1 MTGCSTDQANVNE
14 TKANEN
20 AGEATWQVSPKFQ
33 IPLENREG
41 SYTVRGIKGRIAFL
55 DNHAKYESSLS
66 AGIKNKNM
74 WYFWG
79 EEDELKGSFKVL
91 ATSKK
96 TGEEMPIIDNG
107 MTTSSNL
114 ADREYLSFMEFPHDG
129 LWRLDA
135 YMDDNLLGQI
145 VVNVNKENIYK

>member
-1 MTGCSTDQANVNE
+1 
-14 TKANEN
+14 
-20 AGEATWQVSPKFQ
+20 
-33 IPLENREG
+33 
-41 SYTVRGIKGRIAFL
+41 
-55 DNHAKYESSLS
+55 
-66 AGIKNKNM
+66 
-74 WYFWG
+74 
-79 EEDELKGSFKVL
+79 
-91 ATSKK
+91 
-96 TGEEMPIIDNG
+96 MPIIDNG